1 MVSIVKVDQ
10 IKSSDGTT
18 EYLNAGNIKN
28 ATLDSSVTNNSGVS
42 SGAISS
48 NATFPAGHVI
58 QTVSGE
64 RTTTATCSAGSTNT
78 DPGSNWVD
86 VLSVSIT
93 PASGTK
99 CMIMIDAVVGTNAAN
114 GYALVRVLRD
124 STQLNK
130 IDGRTYGW
138 EAMASP
144 DNVTTTPYSRI
155 IYDTHGAYGSTLVT
169 YKIQL
174 GRQHASHNVFIGRSF
189 TGSDNPYDS
198 SRSTTM
204 TIMEV
209 QG

>member
-1 MVSIVKVDQ
+1 MANFKMGSQTVFTQTDDNRPVY
-10 IKSSDGTT
+10 G
-18 EYLNAGNIKN
+18 
-28 ATLDSSVTNNSGVS
+28 SGV
-42 SGAISS
+42 
-48 NATFPAGHVI
+48 PAGTI
-58 QTVSGE
+58 KQIVSGQ

-86 VLSVSIT
+86 VLSVNIT

-99 CMIMIDAVVGTNAAN
+99 CMIMIDAIVGTNGAS

-138 EAMASP
+138 EALAAAGTQVS
-144 DNVTTTPYSRI
+144 VPYSRI
-155 IYDTHGAYGSTLVT
+155 IYDTHGANGSTQVT

-174 GRQHASHNVFIGRSF
+174 GRQNASYDVFIGRSYS
-189 TGSDNPYDS
+189 GSDNTYSS

-204 TIMEV
+204 TIMEIA
-209 QG
+209 G

>member
-1 MVSIVKVDQ
+1 MPDPTFKIDSTTVLS
-10 IKSSDGTT
+10 KSGTDV
-18 EYLNAGNIKN
+18 LWGAGAPPGTI
-28 ATLDSSVTNNSGVS
+28 
-42 SGAISS
+42 
-48 NATFPAGHVI
+48 I

-64 RTTTATCSAGSTNT
+64 RTTTATCDAGSTNS
-78 DPGSNWVD
+78 DPGSDWVD
-86 VLSVSIT
+86 VLSVNIT
-93 PASGTK
+93 PSSGTK
-99 CMIMIDAVVGTNAAN
+99 CVIMIDAVVGTNGGN

-124 STQLNK
+124 SSQLNK

-138 EAMASP
+138 EALVAAGTQ
-144 DNVTTTPYSRI
+144 VTVPYSRI
-155 IYDTHGAYGSTLVT
+155 IYDTHGANGSTQVT

-174 GRQHASHNVFIGRSF
+174 GRQNASHNVFIGRSF

>member
-1 MVSIVKVDQ
+1 MSTIVTDN
-10 IKSSDGTT
+10 IEPRTAGSTT
-18 EYLNAGNIKN
+18 NIK
-28 ATLDSSVTNNSGVS
+28 L
-42 SGAISS
+42 
-48 NATFPAGHVI
+48 PAGHII

-64 RTTTATCSAGSTNT
+64 RTTTATCDAGSTNS
-78 DPGSNWVD
+78 DPGSDWVD
-86 VLSVSIT
+86 VLSVNIT

-138 EAMASP
+138 EALASP

-155 IYDTHGAYGSTLVT
+155 IYDTHGANGSTQVT

-174 GRQHASHNVFIGRSF
+174 GKQHASHDVFIGRSF

>member
-64 RTTTATCSAGSTNT
+64 RTTTATCSAGSTNA
-78 DPGSNWVD
+78 DPGSDWVD
-86 VLSVSIT
+86 VLSVNIT
-93 PASGTK
+93 PASNTK
-99 CMIMIDAVVGTNAAN
+99 CMIMIDAIVGTNGAS

-124 STQLNK
+124 LTQLNK

-138 EAMASP
+138 EALAAAGTQVS
-144 DNVTTTPYSRI
+144 VPYRRI
-155 IYDTHGAYGSTLVT
+155 IYDTHGANGSTEIT
-169 YKIQL
+169 YKLQL
-174 GRQHASHNVFIGRSF
+174 GRQNASHDVFIGRSF
-189 TGSDNPYDS
+189 SGTDNPYDS

-204 TIMEV
+204 TIMEIA
-209 QG
+209 G

>member
-1 MVSIVKVDQ
+1 MSTIVTDN
-10 IKSSDGTT
+10 IEPRTAGSTT
-18 EYLNAGNIKN
+18 NIK
-28 ATLDSSVTNNSGVS
+28 L
-42 SGAISS
+42 
-48 NATFPAGHVI
+48 PAGHII

-99 CMIMIDAVVGTNAAN
+99 CLIMIDAVVGTNAAN

-155 IYDTHGAYGSTLVT
+155 IYDTHGANGSTLVT

-189 TGSDNPYDS
+189 TVSDNPYDS

>member
-1 MVSIVKVDQ
+1 MTRNLDIAED
-10 IKSSDGTT
+10 
-18 EYLNAGNIKN
+18 AGDFFENHY
-28 ATLDSSVTNNSGVS
+28 S
-42 SGAISS
+42 SGTFSGTHSGTSTGPISTS
-48 NATFPAGHVI
+48 ATFPAGHII

-78 DPGSNWVD
+78 DPGSNWVN

-114 GYALVRVLRD
+114 GYALVRVLRN

-138 EAMASP
+138 ESIATAGSQ
-144 DNVTTTPYSRI
+144 VTMPYSRI
-155 IYDTHGAYGSTLVT
+155 IYDTHGADGSTEIT
-169 YKIQL
+169 YKFQL
-174 GRQHASHNVFIGRSF
+174 GRQNASYDVFIGRSYSG
-189 TGSDNPYDS
+189 TDNPYDS

-204 TIMEV
+204 TIMEIA
-209 QG
+209 G